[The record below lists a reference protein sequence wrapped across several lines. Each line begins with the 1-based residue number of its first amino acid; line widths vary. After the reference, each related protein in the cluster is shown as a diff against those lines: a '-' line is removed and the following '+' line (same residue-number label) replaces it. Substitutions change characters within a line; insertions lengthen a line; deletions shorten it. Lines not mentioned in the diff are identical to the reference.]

1 MTRWMPLLAL
11 LLPLMATADIYKC
24 RLPNGKLEISN
35 TACPT
40 GSGTITARPDEK
52 VPDAARQQAERDVE
66 RMKEYV
72 DKREASQRADEAAA
86 REERA
91 SQRQGTTAGLPARQ
105 YGDPDACLRGLDQ
118 QALEATQR
126 VRLEAECRS
135 LVKPPADVQPV
146 YVPIVTPPHFRPHR
160 PPPPLPIPPPPARPA
175 EPPAPAII
183 FCPPANKNC
192 SR

>member
-1 MTRWMPLLAL
+1 MTRWIPLLTL

-35 TACPT
+35 TPCPT
-40 GSGTITARPDEK
+40 GSGTVTVRPEEK

-72 DKREASQRADEAAA
+72 DKREAAQRADEAAA

-91 SQRQGTTAGLPARQ
+91 SQRQGAAAGLPPRQ
-105 YGDPDACLRGLDQ
+105 YGDPAACLRALDQ
-118 QALEATQR
+118 QALEANQR
-126 VRLEAECRS
+126 SQLEAECRS
-135 LVKPPADVQPV
+135 LVKPSAEVQPV
-146 YVPIVTPPHFRPHR
+146 YVPIVSPPHFRPHR
-160 PPPPLPIPPPPARPA
+160 PPPPPPPARPA
-175 EPPAPAII
+175 EPSGPAII
-183 FCPPANKNC
+183 FCPPASKNC

>member
-1 MTRWMPLLAL
+1 MTRWIPLLAL

-24 RLPNGKLEISN
+24 RLPSGKLEISN
-35 TACPT
+35 TPCPT
-40 GSGTITARPDEK
+40 GSGTITARPDET

-72 DKREASQRADEAAA
+72 DKREAAQRADEAAA
-86 REERA
+86 RDERA
-91 SQRQGTTAGLPARQ
+91 SQRQGATAGLPTRQ

-126 VRLEAECRS
+126 GRLEAECRN
-135 LVKPPADVQPV
+135 LVKPPAEVQPV
-146 YVPIVTPPHFRPHR
+146 YVPMVGPPHLRPHR
-160 PPPPLPIPPPPARPA
+160 PPPPPARPA
-175 EPPAPAII
+175 EPAAPTII
-183 FCPPANKNC
+183 FCPPASKNC

>member
-1 MTRWMPLLAL
+1 MTRWIPLLAL
-11 LLPLMATADIYKC
+11 LLPLMASADIYKC

-35 TACPT
+35 APCPT

-72 DKREASQRADEAAA
+72 DKREAAQRADEAAA

-91 SQRQGTTAGLPARQ
+91 NQRQGASAGLPTRQ

-126 VRLEAECRS
+126 LRLEAECRS
-135 LVKPPADVQPV
+135 LVKPPTEVQPV
-146 YVPIVTPPHFRPHR
+146 YVPMVSPPHFRPQR
-160 PPPPLPIPPPPARPA
+160 PPLHPPPTKPA
-175 EPPAPAII
+175 EPAAPGII
-183 FCPPANKNC
+183 FCPPASKNC

>member
-1 MTRWMPLLAL
+1 MKYWVPLITL
-11 LLPLMATADIYKC
+11 LLPLTASAEIYKC

-35 TACPT
+35 APCPT
-40 GSGTITARPDEK
+40 GSGTLTVRPDEK
-52 VPDAARQQAERDVE
+52 IPDAVRQQAERDVE

-72 DKREASQRADEAAA
+72 DKREAAQRADEAAE
-86 REERA
+86 RQERA
-91 SQRQGTTAGLPARQ
+91 MQRQTTSQIPRS

-126 VRLEAECRS
+126 VRLEAECRA
-135 LVKPPADVQPV
+135 LVKPPADTQPV
-146 YVPIVTPPHFRPHR
+146 YVPIVVGAPHHRPRPHHE
-160 PPPPLPIPPPPARPA
+160 PQPQPKPA
-175 EPPAPAII
+175 APSAPTTI

>member
-1 MTRWMPLLAL
+1 MTRWILLLAL

-35 TACPT
+35 TPCPT

-72 DKREASQRADEAAA
+72 DKREAAQRADEAAA

-91 SQRQGTTAGLPARQ
+91 NQRQGATAGLPTRQ
-105 YGDPDACLRGLDQ
+105 YGDPDACLRALDQ
-118 QALEATQR
+118 QALEAAQR

-135 LVKPPADVQPV
+135 LVKPPSDAQPV
-146 YVPIVTPPHFRPHR
+146 YVPIVSPPHFRPHR
-160 PPPPLPIPPPPARPA
+160 PTDHPPPAKPA
-175 EPPAPAII
+175 EPVAPSII
-183 FCPPANKNC
+183 FCPPASKNC

>member
-1 MTRWMPLLAL
+1 MTRWIPLIAL

-35 TACPT
+35 TPCPT
-40 GSGTITARPDEK
+40 GSGTLTVRPEEK

-72 DKREASQRADEAAA
+72 DKREAAQRADEAAA

-91 SQRQGTTAGLPARQ
+91 SQRQGATAGLPTRQ
-105 YGDPDACLRGLDQ
+105 YGDPAACLRALDQ
-118 QALEATQR
+118 QALEANQR
-126 VRLEAECRS
+126 SQLEAECRS
-135 LVKPPADVQPV
+135 LVKPSAEVQPV
-146 YVPIVTPPHFRPHR
+146 YVPMVVGPPHYRPHR
-160 PPPPLPIPPPPARPA
+160 PPIHPPPTKPA
-175 EPPAPAII
+175 EPSGPATV
-183 FCPPANKNC
+183 FCPPASKNC